1 MPEAQEGHDRQNQ
14 SVVAEGGEAAANTCF
29 ALLLDQVRH
38 SAHAERIDDAVAK
51 GARGQFAGHRKAR
64 HHQWLTDDVGNPAL
78 SQHLHA
84 VITLM
89 RVSKTWNQ
97 FKLMLDQ
104 AHPKRG
110 DTLQLP
116 LMLDGPDMP
125 STKPKKVEQKSLF
138 DAKNEKASN

>member
-1 MPEAQEGHDRQNQ
+1 MKARWDDGDGFDQDR
-14 SVVAEGGEAAANTCF
+14 AIGWPDDTYLWRFPGP
-29 ALLLDQVRH
+29 
-38 SAHAERIDDAVAK
+38 AERRCHRHCDLHRRCD
-51 GARGQFAGHRKAR
+51 RAGGKRKAK

-89 RVSKTWNQ
+89 RVSRTWNQ

-116 LMLDGPDMP
+116 LMLEGPDMP
-125 STKPKKVEQKSLF
+125 PAKIKKVEQKSLF
-138 DAKNEKASN
+138 DATE

>member
-1 MPEAQEGHDRQNQ
+1 
-14 SVVAEGGEAAANTCF
+14 
-29 ALLLDQVRH
+29 
-38 SAHAERIDDAVAK
+38 
-51 GARGQFAGHRKAR
+51 
-64 HHQWLTDDVGNPAL
+64 
-78 SQHLHA
+78 
-84 VITLM
+84 M

-138 DAKNEKASN
+138 DAKNEEASN